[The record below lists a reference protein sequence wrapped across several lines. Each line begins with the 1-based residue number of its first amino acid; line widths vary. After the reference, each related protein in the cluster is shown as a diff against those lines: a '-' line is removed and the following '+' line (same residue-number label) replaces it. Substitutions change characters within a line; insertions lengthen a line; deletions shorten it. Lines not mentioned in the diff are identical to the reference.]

1 MPHDR
6 IWLTGGNENTLN
18 RSSNDIRGE
27 TLNTFCLEQVNL
39 WVGPWVEG
47 SASTLDLS
55 ASAKR
60 LIQQLV
66 FFQNQD
72 FKKGSRD
79 PYRLSFFRLLFRFL
93 GHILSMFNILHYKP
107 YHPLFI
113 VILIL
118 ISQQQLVLQGGQ
130 VIDLPICLQLLHIL
144 RSKWPGWDWWS
155 TGTHPKTV
163 CFLYMKIN
171 NWLQYQSPP
180 Q

>member
-1 MPHDR
+1 M
-6 IWLTGGNENTLN
+6 
-18 RSSNDIRGE
+18 
-27 TLNTFCLEQVNL
+27 NL

-60 LIQQLV
+60 LMQQLV

-79 PYRLSFFRLLFRFL
+79 PYRISFFRLLFRFL

-118 ISQQQLVLQGGQ
+118 ISQQQLVLQEGQ

-163 CFLYMKIN
+163 CSLYMKSTIGFN
-171 NWLQYQSPP
+171 TSYLRNKYNRAFFKNWMGACHSIMQRFL
-180 Q
+180 